1 MVLDGEDADAQRAML
16 IVEAWAVEWVEA
28 RPEPLQKDGATGEL
42 GDGWEQADLVR
53 HFVKRCK
60 MQNK

>member
-28 RPEPLQKDGATGEL
+28 RPEPLQK
-42 GDGWEQADLVR
+42 V
-53 HFVKRCK
+53 VK
-60 MQNK
+60 QNK

>member
-1 MVLDGEDADAQRAML
+1 M
-16 IVEAWAVEWVEA
+16 WVEA

>member
-1 MVLDGEDADAQRAML
+1 MGGGAAGAAAEGRRD
-16 IVEAWAVEWVEA
+16 I
-28 RPEPLQKDGATGEL
+28 GATGEL